1 MWHWVVFTGGA
12 SAVMNGGTAADG
24 EAAGG
29 AEGTQPE
36 LGEGAGEEGARKGLT
51 LTYEEYKQMANLL
64 VCHMRREEEL
74 MEGEGRGEEGRGGE
88 GGGGE
93 GWEGRGG
100 LDLSFRFLNLCR
112 YAVVLVSGCRAFL
125 CESLIIAVS
134 TIILWWCS
142 ELLYAAPMLVLRIAP

>member
-29 AEGTQPE
+29 TEGTQPE

-74 MEGEGRGEEGRGGE
+74 MEGEGRGEGGGGRRGGVGEEGRG
-88 GGGGE
+88 
-93 GWEGRGG
+93 GG
-100 LDLSFRFLNLCR
+100 LDLSLCSS
-112 YAVVLVSGCRAFL
+112 AG
-125 CESLIIAVS
+125 
-134 TIILWWCS
+134 
-142 ELLYAAPMLVLRIAP
+142 